1 MANRKINFLFCLGG
15 RTINSINSPIYNAL
29 RKYAKSSP
37 IPFHMPGHKIGKG
50 IPYRLL
56 KDLHQLDMTEIPGLD
71 NLHFP
76 DGVIKEAQ
84 DLAAKAFG
92 ADDTSFLVNGSTCGI
107 HAAILGVCKP
117 GDRLIVSRDCH
128 KSVIGAMMLASV
140 TPIYI
145 APKYDSLFGVPS
157 LMLPSTVEEAI
168 RNNPDAVGVVLTRPN
183 YYGLC
188 SDIRAISDVVRSYNK
203 ILIVDEAHGAHLRF
217 SSKLPCCAL
226 DADADVCIQSAHKTL
241 PALTQGAYIHIKG
254 NRVDVDKVKFVLRL
268 IQTSSPSYIIM
279 AFLDIARAIMEDCGA
294 ELLDKLLKNI
304 DCFEKMVC
312 ENTGYKI
319 LSVQPFLSGH
329 ADKTRIV
336 VNVRN
341 TGKTG
346 FFIDKILRNQFN
358 IQVEM
363 ADMYNIVCIS
373 TIADGMKE
381 FESLNYAL
389 KEIEKQFGNSMKS
402 PDINVKELNIPLQ
415 AVSLDKI
422 MQCSFKKQKLVESVG
437 KVSRGIITPYPPG
450 VPIVCPGEV
459 ITEEAVQYITSVIQ
473 AGGTVNGVTDDGEI
487 EILA

>member
-1 MANRKINFLFCLGG
+1 M
-15 RTINSINSPIYNAL
+15 
-29 RKYAKSSP
+29 KSSP
-37 IPFHMPGHKIGKG
+37 VPFHMPGHKIGKG
-50 IPYRLL
+50 IPRNFLE
-56 KDLHQLDMTEIPGLD
+56 DLHQLDMTEIPGLD

-76 DGVIKEAQ
+76 EGVIKEAQ
-84 DLAAKAFG
+84 DLAAKVFG
-92 ADDTSFLVNGSTCGI
+92 ADYTSFLVNGSTCGI

-128 KSVIGAMMLASV
+128 KSVIGAMMLGSV

-145 APKYDSLFGVPS
+145 APEYDSSFGVSS

-168 RNNPDAVGVVLTRPN
+168 KNNPDAVGVVVTRPN

-188 SDIRAISDVVRSYNK
+188 SDIRAISDVVHSYNK
-203 ILIVDEAHGAHLRF
+203 ILIVDEAHGAHLKF
-217 SSKLPCCAL
+217 SSKLPCSAL

-241 PALTQGAYIHIKG
+241 PALTQGAYMHIKG

-279 AFLDIARAIMEDCGA
+279 AFLDIARAIMESCGA
-294 ELLDKLLKNI
+294 ELIEKLLENI
-304 DCFEKMVC
+304 TWFERMIC

-329 ADKTRIV
+329 VDKTRIV

-346 FFIDKILRNQFN
+346 FFVEKILRSQFN

-381 FESLNYAL
+381 FERLYCAL
-389 KEIEKQFGNSMKS
+389 KEIEKQFNNSSKL
-402 PDINVKELNIPLQ
+402 PDINVREVNIPLQ
-415 AVSLDKI
+415 EVALDKI
-422 MQCSFKKQKLVESVG
+422 MQCNYKKQNLAESVG

-459 ITEEAVQYITSVIQ
+459 ITEEAVQYIISVIK

-487 EILA
+487 EILV